1 MIRFPRALPAL
12 LLVLAAPALAQDPP
26 PDRHAGYYYPV
37 PTSTETYESRMQSLA
52 EMDRAHRIQ
61 FATAVSQGTLQSS
74 YRVPYAVFAKGGEA
88 DRLIV
93 VGLQPGEMSTIF
105 RIRAVLANMTTQARL
120 SPFFQERTI
129 VEDATFFDLLKMMGF
144 RQITVT
150 DGDKLAH
157 QVTIR

>member
-12 LLVLAAPALAQDPP
+12 LLALAAPALAQDPP

-105 RIRAVLANMTTQARL
+105 RIRAVLANMTNAGAAQPVLPGTHHRRGRDLLRSPEDDGLPPDHRHRRRQAR
-120 SPFFQERTI
+120 
-129 VEDATFFDLLKMMGF
+129 A
-144 RQITVT
+144 
-150 DGDKLAH
+150 